1 MGDPED
7 LEGTLTLE
15 GPLLEMVYAALCV
28 ARGENVVPRLETLGV
43 YHDVFI
49 RGEKGHVFC
58 ECDGE
63 SDISEKKIYLFRDEV
78 LHLNTLLKAE
88 DQMPVTEARL
98 VVMLPRKDWQN
109 GAMIALDEV
118 GKEFEKNGIRLNVI
132 EPRRLLYDLVSNSIL
147 GFVLLDNHI
156 LLVGPG
162 HWAIRYNA
170 SVSRFMYGE
179 SRIDLDKF
187 RQLPQSFIAR
197 DYWNERHK
205 DIYAEYSEISQES
218 LPEWFSWKF
227 PERFGIR
234 WKNSQQIA
242 KGILKAYSVNGR
254 KIVHTDE
261 KGFISLRR
269 LKKNSY
275 YAANVVYHGEIV
287 GAEEAVELDRELS
300 RIVNDFRNSG
310 SMDEELDF
318 YFRIF
323 ADTITFSHMY
333 WTKAKFKT
341 PRGEVS
347 YTEIHRGDDLL
358 TEVLNSGNLGI
369 KLDRNGIR
377 LSIEEGPDI
386 LTLVRGSLQWESSDE
401 GTYPATL
408 KF

>member
-1 MGDPED
+1 MEDFED
-7 LEGTLTLE
+7 LEGRLTLE
-15 GPLLEMVYAALCV
+15 GPLLEMAYAALCV
-28 ARGENVVPRLETLGV
+28 ARGEQVVPRLETLGV

-49 RGEKGHVFC
+49 RGSKGHIFC

-63 SDISEKKIYLFRDEV
+63 GDISEKKIFLFRDEV
-78 LHLNTLLKAE
+78 LHLNSLLKSE
-88 DQMPVTEARL
+88 DQMPITEARL
-98 VVMLPRKDWQN
+98 VVMLPRREWEN
-109 GAMIALDEV
+109 GAIMAVEKVDE
-118 GKEFEKNGIRLNVI
+118 EFTKSGIKLNII
-132 EPRRLLYDLVSNSIL
+132 EPRRLLYDLISSSVL
-147 GFVLLDNHI
+147 GFVFLDNHI

-162 HWAIRYNA
+162 HWAIRYNP
-170 SVSRFMYGE
+170 SVSKFMYSE
-179 SRIDLDKF
+179 SKIDLDKF
-187 RQLPQSFIAR
+187 RQLPQSFLAR

-205 DIYAEYSEISQES
+205 DVYAEYSEISQES

-227 PERFGIR
+227 PDNFGIR
-234 WKNSQQIA
+234 WRNSQQIA
-242 KGILKAYSVNGR
+242 KTILKAYSMNGR
-254 KIVHTDE
+254 DIVHRDD

-275 YAANVVYHGEIV
+275 YAANVVYRGDIV

-300 RIVNDFRNSG
+300 RMVNDFRNSG

-323 ADTITFSHMY
+323 SDTITFSHMY
-333 WTKAKFKT
+333 WTRAKFKT

-358 TEVLNSGNLGI
+358 VEVLNSGNLGM

-377 LSIEEGPDI
+377 LSTEEGPDI
-386 LTLVRGSLQWESSDE
+386 LTLVRGSLQWESSKE